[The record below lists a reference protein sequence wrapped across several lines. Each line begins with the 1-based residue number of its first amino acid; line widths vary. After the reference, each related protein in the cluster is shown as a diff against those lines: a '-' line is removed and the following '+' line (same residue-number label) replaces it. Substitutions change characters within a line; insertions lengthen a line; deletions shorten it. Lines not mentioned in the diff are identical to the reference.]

1 MCYNKDISLYTY
13 LLGLVASFLLIQK
26 KDKNLKILG
35 CFFIVIIHMQLIEY
49 FLWTNNKCNMK
60 NITLSHLGVITLF
73 IQPIILYLSI
83 VYYNGLILK

>member
-35 CFFIVIIHMQLIEY
+35 CFL
-49 FLWTNNKCNMK
+49 
-60 NITLSHLGVITLF
+60 
-73 IQPIILYLSI
+73 
-83 VYYNGLILK
+83 